1 MTTAEE
7 KIHYRT
13 CPLCEATCGLEI
25 HTVNGEVTHIEGDK
39 KDPFSKGYL
48 CPKGFSL
55 KELHHDPD
63 RIREPMIRKG
73 TEWFTVSYEEA
84 FKEVRKGLRRVIEK
98 YGRDAVGV
106 YLGNPNVHNLSG
118 LLYLPLFLRALSSR
132 NQYSASTV
140 DQIPKQLAAEFMYG
154 SDFSI
159 PIPDIDRT
167 QYFLVIGANPIVSN
181 GSLMTGPN
189 MRGRLKALQDRGGRL
204 VVIDPIRTDTAKV
217 ADDHH
222 FIKPGTDSYFLFSI
236 LHTLFDEKLAKETH
250 LSGHV
255 NGLETV
261 KELAKDFPP
270 DKVASICGLDSETIR
285 TIARDISSATCAAV
299 YGRMGTCTQTFG
311 TVNSWLIDVINVVT
325 GNLDREGGV
334 MFTTPAAGGKKSK
347 KKGYRFDRFRSRV
360 SELPEVLGELPV
372 ACLAEEMDTPGE
384 GQIRAF
390 VTVAGNPIL
399 STPNSKRLQNGVE
412 NLDFM
417 VSIDCY
423 LNETTRNANVILP
436 APTPLER
443 SHYDLSFYQLSVRNI
458 SHYSPPVF
466 EKKKSQLDEWEILLK
481 LATLV
486 GEEEPDENAAAK
498 LDAKSIH
505 YLIKKDVQNEH
516 SPLFDQDP
524 KEIISILE
532 GRIGPERMLDYMLRS
547 GPYGDH
553 FKKQD
558 GLSLNKLEQNPHG
571 IDLGALK
578 PRIPEVLLT
587 HTGKV
592 ELAPEVIVKDVARLK
607 EESSEQVDMVLIG
620 RRNLRS
626 NNSWMHNL
634 PVLMKGK
641 DRCTLLLHPEDG
653 KRLDLQDGDVA
664 QVQSDTGS
672 LEVNVAL
679 TEDIMPGVGSIPHG
693 YGHNLDGTK
702 MTVAKEN
709 KGVNTNILSNEKRL
723 DAVSGTA
730 VLNGIP
736 IIVRKAKSGRNEHGF
751 VRSESI

>member
-1 MTTAEE
+1 MDSVKENV
-7 KIHYRT
+7 HYRT

-25 HTVNGEVTHIEGDK
+25 HTVNGKVTHIEGDK
-39 KDPFSKGYL
+39 QDPFSKGYL

-55 KELHHDPD
+55 KELHHDSD

-73 TEWFTVSYEEA
+73 AEWFTVSYEEA
-84 FKEVRKGLRRVIEK
+84 IKEVRKGLRGVIEK
-98 YGRDAVGV
+98 HGRDAVGV

-118 LLYLPLFLRALSSR
+118 MLYLPLFLRALGSR

-204 VVIDPIRTDTAKV
+204 VVVDPVRTATAKL
-217 ADDHH
+217 ANDHH
-222 FIKPGTDSYFLFSI
+222 FIKPGTDGYFLFSI
-236 LHTLFDEKLAKETH
+236 LHTLFAEGLTKETH
-250 LSGHV
+250 LAQHV
-255 NGLETV
+255 NGLSEV
-261 KELAKDFPP
+261 KKLAKDFPP
-270 DKVASICGLDSETIR
+270 EKMAAVCGLDAETIR

-299 YGRMGTCTQTFG
+299 YGRMGTCTQAFG
-311 TVNSWLIDVINVVT
+311 TVNSWLIDVINYVT

-334 MFTTPAAGGKKSK
+334 MFTTPAAGGKTS

-360 SELPEVLGELPV
+360 SRMPEVLGELPV

-384 GQIRAF
+384 GQIRAL
-390 VTVAGNPIL
+390 VTVAGNPVL
-399 STPNSKRLQNGVE
+399 STPNSKRLQNAME
-412 NLDFM
+412 DLDFM
-417 VSIDCY
+417 VSVDCY
-423 LNETTRNANVILP
+423 LNETTRNANVIFP

-466 EKKKSQLDEWEILLK
+466 EKNEGQLDEWEILLK
-481 LATLV
+481 LAALV
-486 GEEEPDENAAAK
+486 GEEEPDQDAVSK
-498 LDAKSIH
+498 LDDASIH
-505 YLIKKDVQNEH
+505 YLIKKDIKNDR
-516 SPLFDQDP
+516 SPIYGRNP
-524 KEIISILE
+524 KDISKALE
-532 GRIGPERMLDYMLRS
+532 GRKGPERMLDYMLRS

-553 FKKQD
+553 FKQQD
-558 GLSLNKLEQNPHG
+558 GLSLKKLEENPHG

-578 PRIPEVLLT
+578 SRIPEVLLT
-587 HTGKV
+587 HTGKI
-592 ELAPEVIVKDVARLK
+592 ELAPKLIIEDVSRLK
-607 EESSEQVDMVLIG
+607 KEASSHSEMLLIG

-641 DRCTLLLHPEDG
+641 DRCTLWLNPSDG
-653 KRLDLQDGDVA
+653 ERLKIQDGDVA
-664 QVQSDTGS
+664 VVES
-672 LEVNVAL
+672 EVGRIEVIVEL
-679 TEDIMPGVGSIPHG
+679 TNDIMAGVGSIPHG
-693 YGHNLDGTK
+693 YGHGLSGVK
-702 MTVAKEN
+702 MAVAKDN
-709 KGVNTNILSNEKRL
+709 KGVNTNLLSDEKRR

-736 IIVRKAKSGRNEHGF
+736 ITVSKTKSGREKHGT
-751 VRSESI
+751 VRTESI

>member
-1 MTTAEE
+1 MMDSVKENV
-7 KIHYRT
+7 HYRT

-25 HTVNGEVTHIEGDK
+25 HTVNGKVTHIEGDK
-39 KDPFSKGYL
+39 QDPFSKGYL

-55 KELHHDPD
+55 KELHHDSD

-73 TEWFTVSYEEA
+73 AEWFTVSYEEA
-84 FKEVRKGLRRVIEK
+84 IKEVRKGLRGVIEK
-98 YGRDAVGV
+98 HGRDAVGV

-118 LLYLPLFLRALSSR
+118 MLYLPLFLRALGSR

-204 VVIDPIRTDTAKV
+204 VVVDPVRTATAKL
-217 ADDHH
+217 ANDHH
-222 FIKPGTDSYFLFSI
+222 FIKPGTDGYFLFSI
-236 LHTLFDEKLAKETH
+236 LHTLFAEGLTKETH
-250 LSGHV
+250 LAQHV
-255 NGLETV
+255 NGLSEV
-261 KELAKDFPP
+261 KKLAKDFPP
-270 DKVASICGLDSETIR
+270 EKMAAVCGLDAETIR

-299 YGRMGTCTQTFG
+299 YGRMGTCTQAFG
-311 TVNSWLIDVINVVT
+311 TVNSWLIDVINYVT

-334 MFTTPAAGGKKSK
+334 MFTTPAAGGKTS

-360 SELPEVLGELPV
+360 SRMPEVLGELPV

-384 GQIRAF
+384 GQIRAL
-390 VTVAGNPIL
+390 VTVAGNPVL
-399 STPNSKRLQNGVE
+399 STPNSKRLQNAME
-412 NLDFM
+412 DLDFM
-417 VSIDCY
+417 VSVDCY
-423 LNETTRNANVILP
+423 LNETTRNANVIFP

-466 EKKKSQLDEWEILLK
+466 EKNEGQLDEWEILLK
-481 LATLV
+481 LAALV
-486 GEEEPDENAAAK
+486 GEEEPDQDAVSK
-498 LDAKSIH
+498 LDDASIH
-505 YLIKKDVQNEH
+505 YLIKKDIKNDR
-516 SPLFDQDP
+516 SPIYGRNP
-524 KEIISILE
+524 KDISKALE
-532 GRIGPERMLDYMLRS
+532 GRKGPERMLDYMLRS

-553 FKKQD
+553 FKQQD
-558 GLSLNKLEQNPHG
+558 GLSLKKLEENPHG

-578 PRIPEVLLT
+578 SRIPEVLLT
-587 HTGKV
+587 HTGKI
-592 ELAPEVIVKDVARLK
+592 ELAPKLIIEDVSRLK
-607 EESSEQVDMVLIG
+607 KEASSHSEMLLIG

-641 DRCTLLLHPEDG
+641 DRCTLWLNPSDG
-653 KRLDLQDGDVA
+653 ERLKIQDGDVA
-664 QVQSDTGS
+664 VVES
-672 LEVNVAL
+672 EVGRIEVIVEL
-679 TEDIMPGVGSIPHG
+679 TNDIMAGVGSIPHG
-693 YGHNLDGTK
+693 YGHGLSGVK
-702 MTVAKEN
+702 MAVAKDN
-709 KGVNTNILSNEKRL
+709 KGVNTNLLSDEKRR

-736 IIVRKAKSGRNEHGF
+736 ITVSKTKSGREKHGT
-751 VRSESI
+751 VRTESI

>member
-1 MTTAEE
+1 MMESVKE
-7 KIHYRT
+7 NVHYRT

-39 KDPFSKGYL
+39 QDPFSKGYL

-84 FKEVRKGLRRVIEK
+84 FKEVRKGLRVVIEK
-98 YGRDAVGV
+98 HGRDAVGV

-118 LLYLPLFLRALSSR
+118 MLYLPLFLRALGSR

-204 VVIDPIRTDTAKV
+204 VVVDPVRTATAKL
-217 ADDHH
+217 ANDHH
-222 FIKPGTDSYFLFSI
+222 FIKPGTDGYFLFSI
-236 LHTLFDEKLAKETH
+236 LHTLFDEELTKETH
-250 LSGHV
+250 LAQHV
-255 NGLETV
+255 NGLLEV
-261 KELAKDFPP
+261 KKLAKDFPP
-270 DKVASICGLDSETIR
+270 EKMAAVCGLDAETIR

-299 YGRMGTCTQTFG
+299 YGRMGTCTQAFG
-311 TVNSWLIDVINVVT
+311 TVNSWLIDVINYVT

-334 MFTTPAAGGKKSK
+334 MFTTPAAGGKTS

-360 SELPEVLGELPV
+360 SGMPEVLGELPV

-384 GQIRAF
+384 GQIHAF
-390 VTVAGNPIL
+390 VTVAGNPVL
-399 STPNSKRLQNGVE
+399 STPNSKRLQNAME
-412 NLDFM
+412 DLDFM
-417 VSIDCY
+417 VSVDCY
-423 LNETTRNANVILP
+423 LNETTRNANVIFP

-466 EKKKSQLDEWEILLK
+466 EKKEGQLDEWEILLK
-481 LATLV
+481 LAALV
-486 GEEEPDENAAAK
+486 GEEEPHQDAVSK
-498 LDAKSIH
+498 LDDASIH
-505 YLIKKDVQNEH
+505 YLIKKDIKNDR
-516 SPLFDQDP
+516 SPIYGRNLKD
-524 KEIISILE
+524 ISEALE
-532 GRIGPERMLDYMLRS
+532 GRTGPERMLDYMLRS

-553 FKKQD
+553 FKQQD
-558 GLSLNKLEQNPHG
+558 GLSLKKLEENPHG

-578 PRIPEVLLT
+578 SRIPEVLLT
-587 HTGKV
+587 HSGKI
-592 ELAPEVIVKDVARLK
+592 ELAPKLIVDDVTRLK
-607 EESSEQVDMVLIG
+607 KETNRSDMLLIG

-641 DRCTLLLHPEDG
+641 DRCTLWLNPSDG
-653 KRLDLQDGDVA
+653 ERLKIQDGDVA
-664 QVQSDTGS
+664 VVES
-672 LEVNVAL
+672 EVGRIEVIVEL
-679 TEDIMPGVGSIPHG
+679 TNDIMPGVGSIPHG
-693 YGHNLDGTK
+693 YGHGLSGVK
-702 MTVAKEN
+702 MAVAKDN
-709 KGVNTNILSNEKRL
+709 KGVNTNLLSDEKRH

-736 IIVRKAKSGRNEHGF
+736 ITVSKTKSGREKHGI
-751 VRSESI
+751 VRTESI